1 MSPVTLR
8 RYRAERLLRRDF
20 HALRER
26 VLAGVRANLGA
37 RRIVLDTADL
47 EECYAQAWQGLYT
60 ALLEGQQIENPAG
73 WLAKVCYRRA
83 IDEYRTRRPEQRG
96 IDGETPGVLQGHVEP
111 DLAGALDDRVKLRQT
126 FEGLRQCLS
135 KREQQAA
142 ALCYL
147 QGLSREQAAARMG
160 ISAARMRKLME
171 GQGSARPG
179 VAAKVDELLRTVA
192 GGGWCEQQ
200 ASLMRGFAY
209 GVHDPD
215 GERYRLARLHQREC
229 PACRAYVISLRGL
242 AAVLPPLVLPLGSGG
257 VAGLGGAFGGGAA
270 VGGGAGGSVPLG
282 SLGVKLAAG
291 CALAL
296 GVGGG
301 CVVLVS
307 GLPQRHSPAHAL
319 HRQAP
324 VLRGQAG
331 VPGAQGIAAVTP
343 NSPGGRVSHSPRSAA
358 ASAHA
363 HVGVVG
369 AAQREL
375 GFERPPQPTAYPT
388 AQAARAAASHA
399 RPPLSPSKTSAA
411 PPSATAPERGARS
424 EFGIG

>member
-37 RRIVLDTADL
+37 RRIALDTADL

-83 IDEYRTRRPEQRG
+83 IDEYRTRRPEQHG
-96 IDGETPGVLQGHVEP
+96 IDGDPSVLQGHVEP

-160 ISAARMRKLME
+160 ISPARMRKLME

-179 VAAKVDELLRTVA
+179 VAAKMDELLRTVA

-307 GLPQRHSPAHAL
+307 GLPQRHSPSHAL
-319 HRQAP
+319 PHQPA

-331 VPGAQGIAAVTP
+331 VPSARGIAAVIP
-343 NSPGGRVSHSPRSAA
+343 SSAGGRVSHSPRSAG

-363 HVGVVG
+363 HFGAVG

-375 GFERPPQPTAYPT
+375 GFERPPQPTA
-388 AQAARAAASHA
+388 QAARAAAGHA
-399 RPPLSPSKTSAA
+399 RPPLSPSQTSAA